1 MRHLDALQQGMV
13 ALPIDRKESNSNNRG
28 SDHHPHH
35 HHGGS
40 NNNSRWGLESYYKAL
55 DDEELEA
62 TKDTRKLFN
71 PYPDLVHDN
80 IFKVAKGITSILDV
94 TIDVLHKRLP
104 DTTITTT
111 TAATGSTNKKDDDIL
126 LPTFTLSTHF
136 INDNNSDDNTNG
148 KTKPLT
154 VELKSTIPNSSP
166 DPPFSPS
173 YIPPQ
178 STIKITETD
187 QVSQSSSTLPLSSSS
202 SSSTSPP
209 SSSMVTSSVM
219 LSKVDGLPLSTL
231 GIEKE
236 VTGNITESVVNNI
249 LNMKNYSVLENGNM
263 KYNNNQTTDSMTQP
277 SNSSRISTDKKGE
290 AKSVTFDT
298 NSDSNK
304 NKNKLSVGKEAGN
317 NKKPLNGNDKVFAE
331 IDQVLGLDNSKHN
344 SNYLNRD
351 GLPVIVNTNIFPIN
365 TNNNNDKNEVKV
377 VDEYLKNNYLPSSW
391 DPRLSYH
398 NNKINSGSSSSS
410 SSSRS
415 GSDRERIIVI
425 HAPSDQ
431 ELMDERIRYNNN
443 HNYAS
448 TTTMATAPPQVV
460 LSNVSN
466 SPKYPSTYNSNNFNY
481 YSYNNDTI
489 QINRAV
495 EGFSTSHIRNHKLVV
510 NSDGKYIL
518 PTYNYINEFNNDKGS
533 SSSSSNTKDVVNLKS
548 PDIQSNI
555 YEREKYLNKMKKLR
569 QTMIVI

>member
-28 SDHHPHH
+28 SDHHQY
-35 HHGGS
+35 GGS

-104 DTTITTT
+104 DTTIITTT
-111 TAATGSTNKKDDDIL
+111 ATGSTNKKDDDM
-126 LPTFTLSTHF
+126 LPTFTLSADF

-178 STIKITETD
+178 SNITITETD
-187 QVSQSSSTLPLSSSS
+187 QVSQSSSTLPLSSS
-202 SSSTSPP
+202 
-209 SSSMVTSSVM
+209 MVTSTVM

-263 KYNNNQTTDSMTQP
+263 KYINNQTTDSMTQP
-277 SNSSRISTDKKGE
+277 SNSSRSSNDKKGE

-304 NKNKLSVGKEAGN
+304 KISNDKVVEN
-317 NKKPLNGNDKVFAE
+317 NKKKPSVGNDKVFAE

-365 TNNNNDKNEVKV
+365 NSNNNNDKNEVKV
-377 VDEYLKNNYLPSSW
+377 VDEYLKNNYLPSTW
-391 DPRLSYH
+391 DPRLNYH
-398 NNKINSGSSSSS
+398 NNKINSGSSSSNS
-410 SSSRS
+410 NNN
-415 GSDRERIIVI
+415 DRERIVVI

-448 TTTMATAPPQVV
+448 TTTTTMATAPPQVI
-460 LSNVSN
+460 LSN
-466 SPKYPSTYNSNNFNY
+466 SPKYPSTYNSNNFDY

-518 PTYNYINEFNNDKGS
+518 PTYNYINEYNNIKGS
-533 SSSSSNTKDVVNLKS
+533 SSSSSSNAKDVVNLKS